1 MLLRFF
7 PVKGL
12 PLIARIF
19 SYSTENPPRSPAG
32 QANRKKSGLIP
43 TVSLYIKVYLCYYEG
58 AQREGRQETGGVAL
72 GTLYI
77 KEGSSMSLLEDARN
91 IQRKDP
97 AARNV
102 LEVILLYPGFHI
114 LVYHRVAHWLYEHKH
129 FFLARWVSQHGRH
142 KTGIEI
148 HPGAKIGK
156 CLFIDHGMGIV
167 FGETTEIGDNCT
179 IYHGV
184 TLGGTGKDTGKR
196 HPTLGNNVLI
206 GAGTKVL
213 GPVFIGDNARVGA
226 GSVVLR
232 NLPANCTAV
241 GVPAEVVRINNKAI
255 VPSDDLDQQ
264 DLPDVT
270 AQRLTELDRRI
281 SAIERAAQGDT
292 PPPTAEQLAKRR
304 KN

>member
-1 MLLRFF
+1 
-7 PVKGL
+7 
-12 PLIARIF
+12 
-19 SYSTENPPRSPAG
+19 
-32 QANRKKSGLIP
+32 
-43 TVSLYIKVYLCYYEG
+43 
-58 AQREGRQETGGVAL
+58 
-72 GTLYI
+72 
-77 KEGSSMSLLEDARN
+77 MSLLEDARN

-156 CLFIDHGMGIV
+156 CLFID
-167 FGETTEIGDNCT
+167 
-179 IYHGV
+179 HGV

-281 SAIERAAQGDT
+281 SAIERAAQGDI
-292 PPPTAEQLAKRR
+292 PPTAEQLAKRR

>member
-1 MLLRFF
+1 MLPGMFCCKKVCRFPLCF
-7 PVKGL
+7 LATLPKTALFLHFDGL
-12 PLIARIF
+12 VVP
-19 SYSTENPPRSPAG
+19 
-32 QANRKKSGLIP
+32 IP
-43 TVSLYIKVYLCYYEG
+43 SISLYIPNLLCYYNKVRRVCLCFRHRHQE
-58 AQREGRQETGGVAL
+58 REDIPMG
-72 GTLYI
+72 
-77 KEGSSMSLLEDARN
+77 LLDDARN

-97 AARNV
+97 AARSV

-114 LVYHRVAHWLYEHKH
+114 LVYHRIAHWLYQHKR
-129 FFLARWVSQHGRH
+129 FFLARWVSQHGRRR
-142 KTGIEI
+142 TGIEI
-148 HPGAKIGK
+148 HPGATIGK

-213 GPVFIGDNARVGA
+213 GPVYIGDNSRIGA

-241 GVPAEVVRINNKAI
+241 GVPAEVVRINNKA
-255 VPSDDLDQQ
+255 VNPADDLDQQ
-264 DLPDVT
+264 DLPDLV
-270 AQRLTELDRRI
+270 AQSLTDLDRRLGVL
-281 SAIERAAQGDT
+281 ENAAQGDT
-292 PPPTAEQLAKRR
+292 PPTAEQIAARQKP
-304 KN
+304 

>member
-1 MLLRFF
+1 MLPGVFCCKKVCRFPLCF
-7 PVKGL
+7 LATLPKTALFLHFDGL
-12 PLIARIF
+12 VVP
-19 SYSTENPPRSPAG
+19 
-32 QANRKKSGLIP
+32 IP
-43 TVSLYIKVYLCYYEG
+43 SISLYIPNLLCYYNKVRRVCLCFRHRHQE
-58 AQREGRQETGGVAL
+58 REDIPMG
-72 GTLYI
+72 
-77 KEGSSMSLLEDARN
+77 LLDDARN

-97 AARNV
+97 AARSV

-114 LVYHRVAHWLYEHKH
+114 LVYHRIAHWLYQHKR
-129 FFLARWVSQHGRH
+129 FFLARWVSQHGRRR
-142 KTGIEI
+142 TGIEI
-148 HPGAKIGK
+148 HPGATIGK

-213 GPVFIGDNARVGA
+213 GPVYIGDNSRIGA

-281 SAIERAAQGDT
+281 SAIEHAAQGDI
-292 PPPTAEQLAKRR
+292 PPTAEQLAKRR

>member
-1 MLLRFF
+1 MLPGVFCCKKVCRFPLCF
-7 PVKGL
+7 LATLPKTALFLHFGGL
-12 PLIARIF
+12 VMP
-19 SYSTENPPRSPAG
+19 
-32 QANRKKSGLIP
+32 IP
-43 TVSLYIKVYLCYYEG
+43 SISLYIPNLLCYYNKVRRVCLCFRHRHQE
-58 AQREGRQETGGVAL
+58 REDIPMG
-72 GTLYI
+72 
-77 KEGSSMSLLEDARN
+77 LLDDARN

-97 AARNV
+97 AARSV

-114 LVYHRVAHWLYEHKH
+114 LVYHRIAHWLYQHKR
-129 FFLARWVSQHGRH
+129 FFLARWVSQHGRRR
-142 KTGIEI
+142 TGIEI
-148 HPGAKIGK
+148 HPGATIGK

-213 GPVFIGDNARVGA
+213 GPVYIGDNSRIGA

-241 GVPAEVVRINNKAI
+241 GVPAEVVRINNKA
-255 VPSDDLDQQ
+255 VNPADDLDQQ
-264 DLPDVT
+264 DLPDLV
-270 AQRLTELDRRI
+270 AQRLTDLDRRLGVL
-281 SAIERAAQGDT
+281 ENAAQGDT
-292 PPPTAEQLAKRR
+292 PPTAEQIAARQKP
-304 KN
+304 